1 MNKNIL
7 KNIIIFITLL
17 VSVYA
22 GIFYF
27 SLKAYTDE
35 LNRVYG
41 DVMNY
46 NLNIRESL
54 EDIKNN
60 PSKYDPNLYI
70 KGDLLENL
78 SKISKNM
85 NSDIPMEQAVAKMDA
100 KELKDLYAPHIQE
113 YADIQEFVINN
124 RQGNNFRK
132 KVLEEYNTFYSN
144 PRIPPKTGKRIGNG
158 IRSNLSLEEFQN
170 KMIEDGAIHFG
181 ISKEDFINDSQKMQK
196 VNNISV
202 VYSKA
207 KQVYDQEFEKATNKI
222 QTDKLSSIKQRYNS
236 IKEEFKGDTKFINS
250 LPNANVILDG
260 IKTWDGESR
269 ANASAFF
276 HSIPLKDLNKILT
289 DRGVG
294 GYKEFVELFSTP
306 DNFEDVEVMISSIL
320 PFSETFSPIGSNV
333 LPSILKQARAYKNLG
348 LNSTVKNNPN
358 IFNLG
363 SNNVVYQYD
372 QYGNKINTGFIRNNY
387 DVKKINEIM
396 GVLDELAKLEAM
408 GKK

>member
-7 KNIIIFITLL
+7 KNIIIFIILL

-70 KGDLLENL
+70 KENLLENVT
-78 SKISKNM
+78 KISKKM
-85 NSDIPMEQAVAKMDA
+85 NSDIPMEQAVAKMEA

-113 YADIQEFVINN
+113 YADIKEFVLNN
-124 RQGNNFRK
+124 RQGNFRK
-132 KVLEEYNTFYSN
+132 EFD
-144 PRIPPKTGKRIGNG
+144 RIFGDTYRGEITSAMAKRLGHGFRN
-158 IRSNLSLEEFQN
+158 NLSLEEFQN
-170 KMIEDGAIHFG
+170 KMMEDGAKKFG
-181 ISKEDFINDSQKMQK
+181 VSLEEWKNDPEAIEGVNRVSGMYEKM
-196 VNNISV
+196 
-202 VYSKA
+202 KA
-207 KQVYDQEFEKATNKI
+207 VYDQEFEKAANKI
-222 QTDKLSSIKQRYNS
+222 QTDKLSSMKQRWGN
-236 IKEEFKGDTKFINS
+236 IKEEFKGNTKFINS
-250 LPNANVILDG
+250 LPDANVILDK

-269 ANASAFF
+269 ANASAFL

-289 DRGVG
+289 DRGVD
-294 GYKEFVELFSTP
+294 GYKEFVELFNNP
-306 DNFEDVEVMISSIL
+306 DNFKDVEVMISSIS
-320 PFSETFSPIGSNV
+320 PFSETFSPTGSNV

-363 SNNVVYQYD
+363 SDNVVYQYD
-372 QYGNKINTGFIRNNY
+372 QYGNKIDTGFIRNNY

>member
-17 VSVYA
+17 VSVYV

-41 DVMNY
+41 DVMGWEFS
-46 NLNIRESL
+46 LMETL
-54 EDIKNN
+54 EDIENN
-60 PSKYDPNLYI
+60 PSKYSPDLYMN
-70 KGDLLENL
+70 KNLLE
-78 SKISKNM
+78 SVPTISKNID
-85 NSDIPMEQAVAKMDA
+85 SDILMEQAAAKMKA
-100 KELKDLYAPHIQE
+100 KELKDSYAPHIQE

-132 KVLEEYNTFYSN
+132 KVMEEYNTFYNNS
-144 PRIPPKTGKRIGNG
+144 RIPPKTGKRIGNA

-170 KMIEDGAIHFG
+170 KMVEDGAIHYG
-181 ISKEDFINDSQKMQK
+181 ISKEDFINDSQKMQR
-196 VNNISV
+196 VNNISA

-207 KQVYDQEFEKATNKI
+207 KQVYDQEFEKAANKI
-222 QTDKLSSIKQRYNS
+222 QTDKLSSIKQRWGN
-236 IKEEFKGDTKFINS
+236 IKEEFKGNTKFINS
-250 LPNANVILDG
+250 LPDANVVLDE

-269 ANASAFF
+269 ANASAFL

-289 DRGVG
+289 ARGVN
-294 GYKEFVELFSTP
+294 GYKEFVEIFSDP
-306 DNFEDVEVMISSIL
+306 DNFKNVRAMISNIS

-363 SNNVVYQYD
+363 SDNVVYQYD
-372 QYGNKINTGFIRNNY
+372 QYGNKIDTGFIRNNY

>member
-41 DVMNY
+41 DVMGWE
-46 NLNIRESL
+46 LGIIELL
-54 EDIKNN
+54 EDMKNN
-60 PSKYDPNLYI
+60 PSEYNPDLYMN
-70 KGDLLENL
+70 KNLLE
-78 SKISKNM
+78 SVSTISKNID
-85 NSDIPMEQAVAKMDA
+85 SDIPMEQATAKMKA
-100 KELKDLYAPHIQE
+100 KEVKDNYASHIQE

-132 KVLEEYNTFYSN
+132 KVMEEYNTFYNNSI
-144 PRIPPKTGKRIGNG
+144 IPPKTGKRIGNAL
-158 IRSNLSLEEFQN
+158 RSNLSLEEFQD
-170 KMIEDGAIHFG
+170 KMIEDGAIHYG
-181 ISKEDFINDSQKMQK
+181 ISKEDFINDSQKMQR
-196 VNNISV
+196 VNNISA

-207 KQVYDQEFEKATNKI
+207 KQVYNQEFEKAANKI
-222 QTDKLSSIKQRYNS
+222 QTDKLSSIKQRWGS
-236 IKEEFKGDTKFINS
+236 IKEEFKGNTKFINS
-250 LPNANVILDG
+250 LPDANVILDG

-269 ANASAFF
+269 ANASAFL

-289 DRGVG
+289 ARGVN
-294 GYKEFVELFSTP
+294 GYKEFVEIFSNP
-306 DNFEDVEVMISSIL
+306 DNFKNVRAMISNISQ
-320 PFSETFSPIGSNV
+320 FNDTFSPISSDV

-372 QYGNKINTGFIRNNY
+372 QYGNKIDTGFIRNNY

-396 GVLDELAKLEAM
+396 GVLDKLAKLEAM
-408 GKK
+408 GNK

>member
-7 KNIIIFITLL
+7 KNIIIFIILL

-41 DVMNY
+41 DVMDY

-70 KGDLLENL
+70 KENLLENVT
-78 SKISKNM
+78 KISKKM
-85 NSDIPMEQAVAKMDA
+85 NSDIPMEQAVAKMEA

-113 YADIQEFVINN
+113 YADIKEFVLNN
-124 RQGNNFRK
+124 RQGNFRK
-132 KVLEEYNTFYSN
+132 EFD
-144 PRIPPKTGKRIGNG
+144 RIFGDTYRGEITSAMAKRLGHGFRN
-158 IRSNLSLEEFQN
+158 NLSLEEFQN
-170 KMIEDGAIHFG
+170 KMMEDGAKKFG
-181 ISKEDFINDSQKMQK
+181 VSLEEWKNDPEAMEGVNRVSGMYEKM
-196 VNNISV
+196 
-202 VYSKA
+202 KA
-207 KQVYDQEFEKATNKI
+207 VYDQEFEKATNKI

-236 IKEEFKGDTKFINS
+236 IKEEFKGNTKFINS
-250 LPNANVILDG
+250 IPDANIIFDK
-260 IKTWDGESR
+260 IKAWDGKSK
-269 ANASAFF
+269 ANASAFL

-289 DRGVG
+289 DRGVD
-294 GYKEFVELFSTP
+294 GYKEFVELFNNP
-306 DNFEDVEVMISSIL
+306 DNFEDVEAMISSIS
-320 PFSETFSPIGSNV
+320 PFSETFSPISSNV

-363 SNNVVYQYD
+363 SDNVVYQYD
-372 QYGNKINTGFIRNNY
+372 QYGNKIDTGFIRNNY

-396 GVLDELAKLEAM
+396 GVLDELAELEAM
-408 GKK
+408 GNK

>member
-7 KNIIIFITLL
+7 KNIIIFIILL

-70 KGDLLENL
+70 KGNLLENVT
-78 SKISKNM
+78 KISKKM
-85 NSDIPMEQAVAKMDA
+85 NSDIPMEQAVAKMEA

-113 YADIQEFVINN
+113 YADIKEFVLNN
-124 RQGNNFRK
+124 RQGNFRK
-132 KVLEEYNTFYSN
+132 EFD
-144 PRIPPKTGKRIGNG
+144 RIFSDTYRGEITSAMAKRLGHGFRN
-158 IRSNLSLEEFQN
+158 NLSLEEFQN
-170 KMIEDGAIHFG
+170 KMMEDGAKKFG
-181 ISKEDFINDSQKMQK
+181 VSLEEWKNDPEAMEGVNRVSGMYEKM
-196 VNNISV
+196 
-202 VYSKA
+202 KA
-207 KQVYDQEFEKATNKI
+207 VYDQEFEKAANKI
-222 QTDKLSSIKQRYNS
+222 QTDKLSSIKQIYNS
-236 IKEEFKGDTKFINS
+236 IKEEYKGNTKFINS
-250 LPNANVILDG
+250 IPDANVIFDK
-260 IKTWDGESR
+260 IKAWDGKSK
-269 ANASAFF
+269 ANASAFL

-289 DRGVG
+289 TRGVD
-294 GYKEFVELFSTP
+294 GYKEFVELFNNP
-306 DNFEDVEVMISSIL
+306 DNFEDVEAMISSIS

-363 SNNVVYQYD
+363 SDNVVYQYD
-372 QYGNKINTGFIRNNY
+372 QYGNKIDTGFIRNNY

>member
-1 MNKNIL
+1 ML
-7 KNIIIFITLL
+7 KNIVIFIILL
-17 VSVYA
+17 ISVYA

-60 PSKYDPNLYI
+60 PSKYDPNLYGAYMD
-70 KGDLLENL
+70 KNLLE
-78 SKISKNM
+78 SVPIIVKNM
-85 NSDIPMEQAVAKMDA
+85 NSDIPMEQAIAKMKA
-100 KELKDLYAPHIQE
+100 KEVKDYYAPHIQE
-113 YADIQEFVINN
+113 YADIQEFVLNN
-124 RQGNNFRK
+124 RQGNFRK
-132 KVLEEYNTFYSN
+132 EFD
-144 PRIPPKTGKRIGNG
+144 RIFGDTYRGEITSAMAKRLGHGFRN
-158 IRSNLSLEEFQN
+158 NLSLEEFQN
-170 KMIEDGAIHFG
+170 KMMEDGAKKFG
-181 ISKEDFINDSQKMQK
+181 VSLKEWKNDPEAMEGVNRVSGMYEKMK
-196 VNNISV
+196 T
-202 VYSKA
+202 
-207 KQVYDQEFEKATNKI
+207 VYDQEFEKAANKI
-222 QTDKLSSIKQRYNS
+222 QTDKLSSIKQRWGS

-269 ANASAFF
+269 ANASAFL

-289 DRGVG
+289 DRGAN
-294 GYKEFVELFSTP
+294 GYKEFVELFSNP
-306 DNFEDVEVMISSIL
+306 GNFKDIDSMISSVA
-320 PFSETFSPIGSNV
+320 PFNETFSPIGSNV

-348 LNSTVKNNPN
+348 LNSIVKNNPN

-372 QYGNKINTGFIRNNY
+372 QYGNKIDTGFIKNNY

-408 GKK
+408 GNK

>member
-17 VSVYA
+17 VSMYA

-41 DVMNY
+41 DVMDY

-70 KGDLLENL
+70 DGNLLENL
-78 SKISKNM
+78 SKISKDM
-85 NSDIPMEQAVAKMDA
+85 NSDIPMEQAVAKMKA
-100 KELKDLYAPHIQE
+100 KELKDYYATHIQE
-113 YADIQEFVINN
+113 YADIQEFVLNN
-124 RQGNNFRK
+124 RQGNFRK
-132 KVLEEYNTFYSN
+132 EF
-144 PRIPPKTGKRIGNG
+144 KRIFSETYRGDISSATMKRLGHGFRN
-158 IRSNLSLEEFQN
+158 NLSLEEFQN
-170 KMIEDGAIHFG
+170 KMMEDGAKKFG
-181 ISKEDFINDSQKMQK
+181 VSLEEWKNDPEAMEGVNRVSGMYEKM
-196 VNNISV
+196 
-202 VYSKA
+202 KA
-207 KQVYDQEFEKATNKI
+207 VYDQEFEKATNKI
-222 QTDKLSSIKQRYNS
+222 QTDKLSTIKQRWGS

-269 ANASAFF
+269 ANASAFL
-276 HSIPLKDLNKILT
+276 HSIPLKDLNVILT
-289 DRGVG
+289 TRGVN
-294 GYKEFVELFSTP
+294 GYKEFIEIFSDP
-306 DNFEDVEVMISSIL
+306 DNFKNVRAMISNIS

-333 LPSILKQARAYKNLG
+333 LPSILKQVRGYKNLG
-348 LNSTVKNNPN
+348 LNSIVKNNPN

-372 QYGNKINTGFIRNNY
+372 QYGNKIDTGFIRNNY

-396 GVLDELAKLEAM
+396 SVLDELAKLEAM
-408 GKK
+408 GNI